1 MNSIFFIFVVGFIL
15 GSLITS
21 LIIFFVNLNNKNKFN
36 NKESNLNQD
45 FSNLLEKIKED
56 YDTLNNQINTAGN
69 NIEKIL
75 DDRTEWQTKITTLQ
89 KTLTTGT
96 AVTQGNWG
104 QITCENILKK
114 IGFQRGVEYD
124 AQQSYYDSNN
134 NIVKPDFVIHL
145 PNDRHVVIDSKVSL
159 TDWSM
164 YVESTNKNDKE
175 QALKRHEASVL
186 KHIRLLRDSGYDKL
200 KDKKTNKELNTLN
213 NIIMY
218 MPLENAFQALSRFSS
233 KIKEEA
239 SKGRITIISST
250 TLELSLLVVEQMWS
264 LDKQAKNTKASISLA
279 TNMYN
284 KAQTLTDSFNTVIK
298 SLNSAQSNMLNAKK
312 QLAEGKDNFISLNN
326 KFKKSLGLITK
337 ADINPED
344 MNKINFID
352 NKINNNEEN

>member
-1 MNSIFFIFVVGFIL
+1 
-15 GSLITS
+15 
-21 LIIFFVNLNNKNKFN
+21 
-36 NKESNLNQD
+36 
-45 FSNLLEKIKED
+45 
-56 YDTLNNQINTAGN
+56 
-69 NIEKIL
+69 
-75 DDRTEWQTKITTLQ
+75 
-89 KTLTTGT
+89 
-96 AVTQGNWG
+96 
-104 QITCENILKK
+104 
-114 IGFQRGVEYD
+114 FQRGVEYD

-326 KFKKSLGLITK
+326 KFK
-337 ADINPED
+337 
-344 MNKINFID
+344 
-352 NKINNNEEN
+352 